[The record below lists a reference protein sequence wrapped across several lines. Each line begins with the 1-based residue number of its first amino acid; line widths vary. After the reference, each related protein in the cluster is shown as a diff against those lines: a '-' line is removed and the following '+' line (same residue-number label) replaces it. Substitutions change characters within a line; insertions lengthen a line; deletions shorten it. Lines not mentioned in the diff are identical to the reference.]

1 MKPKIKIAFVLLAA
15 ALRLSA
21 QEQKQVWIWPLAIQ
35 DGVSS
40 SFQEFRSTHF
50 HAGIDM
56 RTLQQTGIPV
66 LAVADGVIERITVT
80 QRNYGRC
87 LHLRHENG
95 YTSLLAHLE
104 RFRGDIEAVVER
116 ERARSG
122 KKYFG
127 DLVLPRPVPVR
138 RGDVIAFSGES
149 GAGFAHLHLE
159 IRDAAD
165 RAVNPLTLIANRP
178 ADGHAPR
185 LQGVLLRSRA
195 GTLING
201 DCGEFYQ
208 KLRLENGM
216 YTLAEPL
223 RINGPCDI
231 TLQALD
237 LSSVRHVVAPYS
249 LEARL
254 NGRLVF
260 QETFDALSRDDN
272 NQLGMLYDMAYSN
285 TAAYFYNLC
294 SRPGFSLERTG
305 VHLADELQRLPP
317 GRHEI
322 RVVVSDQGQNQAL
335 AVLPIF
341 KSPAGEPRSFA
352 RKQAPAEAGNGQMRL
367 SEFSV
372 FVNRDDIVVKA
383 KDFPAPASRLRLK
396 IVQGD
401 AQQVVPAREYAQGVF
416 FCFQPLN
423 HEPRLLLRIELSADG
438 VAVEERQKT
447 LQAVWLKNNLAQTAR
462 LGDFAAQ
469 FGATS
474 VREPTVLL
482 LEPVALR
489 PDLPMLGTAMR
500 SEPGHFA
507 FLDAVYYKFRVP
519 PGTERPGQLGIFR
532 YRPAGKRWNYVP
544 TQPDHEAGYLSCR
557 VLTAGTF
564 ALLRDIFPPAI
575 SLRRLG
581 SKRLGALK
589 KLVIRLSDKGKGID
603 DALLAIEL
611 NGRKVEADYD
621 PDWGHV
627 LLEELP
633 GLRKGLNE
641 LRVRAG
647 DLAGNVSEKRF
658 FFTLR

>member
-1 MKPKIKIAFVLLAA
+1 MKPAIQVAIIVLAA
-15 ALRLSA
+15 ALPLSA
-21 QEQKQVWIWPLAIQ
+21 QERTKAWTWPLAIQ

-40 SFQEFRSTHF
+40 TFQEFRSTHF

-56 RTLQQTGIPV
+56 RTLQRTGFPV

-87 LHLRHENG
+87 LRLRHEDG

-104 RFRGDIEAVVER
+104 RFRDDLEAIVER

-138 RGDVIAFSGES
+138 RGEVIAFSGES

-159 IRDAAD
+159 IRDGTE
-165 RAVNPLTLIANRP
+165 RALNPLDLLADRP
-178 ADGHAPR
+178 ADGYAPR
-185 LQGVLLRSRA
+185 PQGVLLRSRA
-195 GTLING
+195 GTLIND
-201 DCGEFYQ
+201 DCGEFYL
-208 KLRLENGM
+208 KLRQEGGV

-231 TLQALD
+231 ALQVLD
-237 LSSVRHVVAPYS
+237 LSSVRHIVAPYS

-260 QETFDALSRDDN
+260 QETFDSLSRDDN

-294 SRPGFSLERTG
+294 SRPGFSLEKTG
-305 VHLADELQRLPP
+305 ARLADELQKLPP

-322 RVVVSDQGQNQAL
+322 RVVVSDQQQNRSL

-341 KSPAGEPRSFA
+341 KSPAGEPRSYS
-352 RKQAPAEAGNGQMRL
+352 RKLAAETGHGLMRL
-367 SEFSV
+367 SELSV
-372 FVNRDDIVVKA
+372 FVNRGDIVVKA
-383 KDFPAPASRLRLK
+383 EDLPAPAARLRLK
-396 IVQGD
+396 IVQG
-401 AQQVVPAREYAQGVF
+401 AEQQVVPAREYARGVF

-423 HEPRLLLRIELSADG
+423 HEPLMLLRIELSVNG
-438 VAVEERQKT
+438 IAVEARQKT

-462 LGDFAAQ
+462 LGDFAAE

-482 LEPVALR
+482 LEQVALQ
-489 PDLPMLGTAMR
+489 PELPMLGAAVR
-500 SEPGHFA
+500 SDPVHFA

-519 PGTERPGQLGIFR
+519 PGTERPGQLGIFK
-532 YRPAGKRWNYVP
+532 YRPGSKRWNYVP
-544 TQPDHEAGYLSCR
+544 TQTDREAGYLSCR

-581 SKRLGALK
+581 SKRLDALK
-589 KLVIRLSDKGKGID
+589 KLVIRVSDRGKGID
-603 DALLAIEL
+603 DALLAVEL
-611 NGRKVEADYD
+611 NGRALEAEYD
-621 PDWGHV
+621 PDWGHI

-633 GLRKGLNE
+633 GLRKGRNE
-641 LRVRAG
+641 VQVKAG
-647 DLAGNVSEKRF
+647 DLAGNISERRF
-658 FFTLR
+658 TFALR